1 MLTKEKINALKS
13 LDLRAF
19 LFDMDGVLY
28 DSMPFHAK
36 AWIYAFA
43 QEGVTFDAYNVY
55 MREGMTGSSTIEEV
69 FRLQLNKQATEED
82 CQRIYKTKADYF
94 VSLGQ
99 APEMKDVDTVLE
111 CVMKYHLEPFL
122 VTGSGQ
128 RTLIDKLNHSFPN
141 VFKKENMVTA
151 FDVKKGKPDP
161 EPYLMALKKGNLNAN
176 QAIVIENA
184 PMGVRSAKAA
194 GIFTIAVNT
203 GILKDEELW
212 KEGADLVYPSMKELR
227 KELDTIIEMS
237 SMNLPS
243 NHLKTAK

>member
-1 MLTKEKINALKS
+1 MTIVNEKIDALRS

-36 AWIYAFA
+36 AWTYAFA
-43 QEGVTFDAYNVY
+43 QEGITFDEYEVY
-55 MREGMTGSSTIEEV
+55 LREGMTGSSTIEEV
-69 FRLQLNKQATEED
+69 FDLQLHKKATEED
-82 CQRIYKTKADYF
+82 CKRIYKMKADYF

-99 APEMKDVDTVLE
+99 APEMDSVGNVLKTILSRQLDV
-111 CVMKYHLEPFL
+111 FL

-128 RTLIDKLNHSFPN
+128 LSLIDKLNQSFPN
-141 VFKKENMVTA
+141 VFKKERMVTA

-161 EPYLMALKKGNLNAN
+161 EPYLMALKKGGLQPK

-184 PMGVRSAKAA
+184 PMGVRSAKGA

-203 GILKDEELW
+203 GILRDEELW
-212 KEGADLVYPSMKELR
+212 KEGADLVFSSMKELL
-227 KELDTIIEMS
+227 EQLDFII
-237 SMNLPS
+237 NY
-243 NHLKTAK
+243 AKS